1 MIYKEEGK
9 KDMED
14 LLKLFSNFMHTKLVT
29 SIIIILISILLYKV
43 VMHFLTKGEKN
54 DKLNLFTSKKSRTY
68 LKLTRNLIRYVFI
81 AITALILLQVNGVDV
96 SSLLAGVGIA
106 GVVIGLAIQDWL
118 KDIIRGSSILT
129 DNYFAVGD
137 VVKYNE
143 MEGKVLAIGLKTTKI
158 QDLKTGNILS
168 MANRNIEAIEVVS
181 NLVYVN
187 VPMPYEV
194 PVERAEEV
202 IDGIVAAIMDN
213 NHVTGCRYI
222 SVNELEDSYIAY
234 GIEIQC
240 NQVYKRQVKRDALR
254 SILVEMAKHEIEVPY
269 TQVDIHEK

>member
-1 MIYKEEGK
+1 
-9 KDMED
+9 MED
-14 LLKLFSNFMHTKLVT
+14 LLKIFSDFMHTKLVT

-68 LKLTRNLIRYVFI
+68 LKLTRNLIRYVFL

-137 VVKYNE
+137 VVKYNQ